1 MFNKKKILLIILL
14 LIYTSSALLSRNIK
28 KIKLNGLKVY
38 SEKELYTQLELN
50 RFEEGKISLAEVII
64 SIEKFYKQKKYTL
77 VKVYSAEVGS
87 SNEYVLFVDEGRLGR
102 IIVHD
107 LNNYYSLKFKYYLD
121 IPDKIYNSDI
131 LRRNLGVLINEFP
144 DSEITVE
151 LMHPPDYE
159 GNLIQLDRELQR
171 LKLGEIFDIS
181 FFDRYIPLNDLHF
194 HVSKRNEN
202 GQNSNDKKNK
212 ETGYDIDYKFP
223 SMIIPQVYYYGN
235 NLLAEKDYFAGS
247 LSAGFDFG
255 MKGLFKYPPE
265 NTFAIPPERQFVEL
279 TGEYKVS
286 PMQNDLIGPLL
297 RGKLYHS
304 NTARDDL
311 GLKEYKYLNLRGTLA
326 PEFTILNNF
335 NIYAGFGMEQIRIYD
350 SDIDYEAD
358 RYLETGDDIYRN
370 AFAETRLKFDPIPIR
385 IGNRIN
391 KYIVL
396 TYTDYLSGNKSN
408 EIEIRGAYD
417 AEFNNLSVF
426 SLKSRAVMRND
437 KSPFYKNEDVNN
449 TFFKGFTGKSYYT
462 DKELA
467 VSTEY
472 RFSIYQD
479 FIFAGAFFDWVIF
492 EPEGYILSGTKQG
505 IIYGPTGRFLLYDQF
520 ELIIYFGFDRLFPDD
535 ERGTDFKIKLS
546 KKW

>member
-1 MFNKKKILLIILL
+1 MLNKKKVLTIILL
-14 LIYTSSALLSRNIK
+14 LVSASSSVHSQNIK
-28 KIKLNGLKVY
+28 KLKLDGLKIY
-38 SEKELYTQLELN
+38 TEKELYSQLRLN
-50 RFEEGKISLAEVII
+50 RFEEGKISVAEVIN
-64 SIEKFYKQKKYTL
+64 SIEKFYKQKKYPL
-77 VKVYSAEVGS
+77 VKVYSVNVRT

-121 IPDKIYNSDI
+121 IPDKIYNTDI
-131 LRRNLGVLINEFP
+131 LRRNLGILIDEFP
-144 DSEITVE
+144 DSEISVE

-171 LKLGEIFDIS
+171 LNLGEIFDTS
-181 FFDRYIPLNDLHF
+181 FFERYVPQNDLHF
-194 HVSKRNEN
+194 YVSKRNEN
-202 GQNSNDKKNK
+202 GKNPKGKKSK

-223 SMIIPQVYYYGN
+223 SRIIPQIFYYGN
-235 NLLAEKDYFAGS
+235 NVLAEKDYLAAS

-255 MKGLFKYPPE
+255 LKGLFNYPPE
-265 NTFAIPPERQFVEL
+265 NTFIFPPERQFIEL
-279 TGEYKVS
+279 LSEYKVS
-286 PMQNDLIGPLL
+286 PMQNDFIGPLL

-335 NIYAGFGMEQIRIYD
+335 NIYAGIGMEQIRIYD
-350 SDIDYEAD
+350 SGIDYEAD

-391 KYIVL
+391 KYIIL
-396 TYTDYLSGNKSN
+396 TYTDYLSGDKSK
-408 EIEIRGAYD
+408 EIELRGAYD
-417 AEFNNLSVF
+417 AEFTNLSVF
-426 SLKSRAVMRND
+426 SLKTRAVMRYEN
-437 KSPFYKNEDVNN
+437 SPFYKNEDVNN
-449 TFFKGFTGKSYYT
+449 TFFKGFTGKNYYT

-492 EPEGYILSGTKQG
+492 KPEGYILSGTKQG
-505 IIYGPTGRFLLYDQF
+505 IIYGPTGRFLIYDQF
-520 ELIIYFGFDRLFPDD
+520 ELIVYFGFDRLFPDD
-535 ERGTDFKIKLS
+535 ERGTDFKLQLS